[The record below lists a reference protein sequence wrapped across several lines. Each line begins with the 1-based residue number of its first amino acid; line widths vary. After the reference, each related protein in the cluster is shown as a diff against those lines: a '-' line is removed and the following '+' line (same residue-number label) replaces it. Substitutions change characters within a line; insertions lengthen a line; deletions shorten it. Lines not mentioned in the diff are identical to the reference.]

1 MMHIQ
6 QTNFIARHF
15 IGFDP
20 FNHFWIDTVAGIPHS
35 NTNPIAALCNADGN
49 HAFPFAGLN
58 PMDDS
63 VFYQRLNQQAGNITA
78 YLFIDIINNR
88 EFVAKTCLF
97 DGDVIFDLIQLFF
110 DVDLL
115 IVFLIRYCSE
125 DNATN

>member
-1 MMHIQ
+1 MVHIQ

-20 FNHFWIDTVAGIPHS
+20 FNHFWIDAVARIPHG
-35 NTNPIAALCNADGN
+35 NPYPITALRNADGD
-49 HAFPFAGLN
+49 HPFSFAGLN

-63 VFYQRLNQQAGNITA
+63 VLYQRLNQQAGNLTA

-88 EFVAKTCLF
+88 QLVAKTGLF
-97 DGDVIFDLIQLFF
+97 NRDVILDLIQLFF

-115 IVFLIRYCSE
+115 IVF
-125 DNATN
+125 

>member
-1 MMHIQ
+1 MVHIQ

-20 FNHFWIDTVAGIPHS
+20 FNHFWIDTVARIPHS
-35 NTNPIAALCNADGN
+35 NTNPVTTLRHADGD
-49 HAFPFAGLN
+49 HTFPFAGLN

-78 YLFIDIINNR
+78 YLFIDIINNGQL
-88 EFVAKTCLF
+88 VAKAGLF
-97 DGDVIFDLIQLFF
+97 DGDVILDLIQLFL

-115 IVFLIRYCSE
+115 IVF
-125 DNATN
+125 